1 MLRFPS
7 PDRSGVAGVLQ
18 DILAQFLIY
27 HTDKALQVKG
37 SRGPR
42 NVSKKSLPQLKR
54 VLWDVFSLYIR
65 QRDTDEDGCGSCIS
79 CGKSLEIGT
88 KDCQAGHYIPK
99 GRGGSHYLGLPRF
112 PNDELAERNVN
123 LQCAA
128 CNLVEGGNFLNYEK
142 GLRQKYGDVATDEL
156 KEAGAINPVFK
167 RTKPD
172 LIEIIEHYKSL
183 LA

>member
-1 MLRFPS
+1 M
-7 PDRSGVAGVLQ
+7 
-18 DILAQFLIY
+18 
-27 HTDKALQVKG
+27 KG

-65 QRDTDEDGCGSCIS
+65 QRDTDDTGYGNCIS
-79 CGKSLEIGT
+79 CNKPIQIGT

-99 GRGGSHYLGLPRF
+99 GQGGSHHLGLPRS
-112 PNDELAERNVN
+112 PDDLLCERNVN
-123 LQCAA
+123 LQCSK
-128 CNLVEGGNFLNYEK
+128 CNMIEGGNFINYEI
-142 GLRQKYGDVATDEL
+142 GLRQKYGDEKVDEL

-183 LA
+183 LV

>member
-1 MLRFPS
+1 M
-7 PDRSGVAGVLQ
+7 
-18 DILAQFLIY
+18 
-27 HTDKALQVKG
+27 KG

-65 QRDTDEDGCGSCIS
+65 QRDTDDTGYGNCIS
-79 CGKSLEIGT
+79 CNKPIQIGT

-99 GRGGSHYLGLPRF
+99 GQGGSHYFGLPRF
-112 PNDELAERNVN
+112 PDDVLAERNCN
-123 LQCAA
+123 AQCASP
-128 CNLVEGGNFLNYEK
+128 CNISEGGNFLNYEK
-142 GLRQKYGDVATDEL
+142 GLRQKYGDEATDEL
-156 KEAGAINPVFK
+156 KEAGAVNPVFK

-183 LA
+183 LN

>member
-1 MLRFPS
+1 M
-7 PDRSGVAGVLQ
+7 RS
-18 DILAQFLIY
+18 
-27 HTDKALQVKG
+27 
-37 SRGPR
+37 PR
-42 NVSKKSLPQLKR
+42 NLQKKSLAQLKR
-54 VLWDVFSLYIR
+54 KLWEVFSLFIR
-65 QRDTDEDGCGSCIS
+65 QRDTDDDGYGSCIS
-79 CGKSLEIGT
+79 CGKSLELGT

-99 GRGGSHYLGLPRF
+99 GQGGAHHLGLPRF
-112 PNDELAERNVN
+112 PDDELAERNCN
-123 LQCAA
+123 GQCAA

-183 LA
+183 LG